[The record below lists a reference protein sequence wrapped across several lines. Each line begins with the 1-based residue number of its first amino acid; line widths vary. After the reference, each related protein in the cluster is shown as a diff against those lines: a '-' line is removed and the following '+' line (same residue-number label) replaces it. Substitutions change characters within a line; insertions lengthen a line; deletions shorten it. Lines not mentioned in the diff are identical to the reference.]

1 LDAYY
6 ITQTLNYNFAIC
18 DKMFMI
24 QVIKHFFVGIINI
37 LSIIIHSLF
46 HLVIDIML
54 YTCPDIT
61 LQKCTKSGTKQ
72 VCVVICAQGYNI
84 TISFR

>member
-1 LDAYY
+1 
-6 ITQTLNYNFAIC
+6 
-18 DKMFMI
+18 MI